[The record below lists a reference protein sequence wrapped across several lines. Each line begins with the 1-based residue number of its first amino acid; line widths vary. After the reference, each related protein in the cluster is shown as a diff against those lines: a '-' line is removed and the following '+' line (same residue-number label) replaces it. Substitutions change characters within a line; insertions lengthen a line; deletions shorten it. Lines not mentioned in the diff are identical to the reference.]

1 MRILIHP
8 VLAVM
13 ERIQLRFARSRPGSV
28 LILVVCFILF
38 MVWAQ
43 MVQRL
48 YPPKPVPRTNAVGQS
63 TGLLE
68 SANSAG
74 AVPSATNAGIAPK
87 PAGPEV
93 LMVLTND
100 GARYTFTSHG
110 GGLKTVELLKYP
122 ELVSCGIRQTV
133 SPSNRVATL
142 NPQALLPVLA
152 LTGGEAL
159 SGDGMFQLSRIS
171 GPVAGSRRSNPPVE
185 SSAVSHRGRARLSS

>member
-1 MRILIHP
+1 MDRK
-8 VLAVM
+8 
-13 ERIQLRFARSRPGSV
+13 SV

-171 GPVAGSRRSNPPVE
+171 GPVAGSNAPAALAEGV
-185 SSAVSHRGRARLSS
+185 RAEKALGHALYLTQAFLLTPSDLIEVT

>member
-1 MRILIHP
+1 MDRK
-8 VLAVM
+8 
-13 ERIQLRFARSRPGSV
+13 SV

-48 YPPKPVPRTNAVGQS
+48 YPPKPAPRTNAVGQT

-68 SANSAG
+68 SATGTGTLTA
-74 AVPSATNAGIAPK
+74 ATNSGVALK
-87 PAGPEV
+87 PAAPEV
-93 LMVLTND
+93 LLVLTND

-122 ELVSCGIRQTV
+122 EVVSCGGRRSV
-133 SPSNRVATL
+133 SPTNRVATL
-142 NPQALLPVLA
+142 NPHSLQPVLA

-159 SGDGMFQLSRIS
+159 TGDGVFQLSRF
-171 GPVAGSRRSNPPVE
+171 SRPLGTNTSSQIAEGVRAEKALGNGLFLTKEFLLTTNFLVE
-185 SSAVSHRGRARLSS
+185 VR